1 MEPKGK
7 TVLQDLRRR
16 TREGT
21 FMAMRS
27 VLAMDGR
34 GSFCTQSNAEKGRAM
49 VPTVRTRGI
58 RKETVQCARRLFQI
72 QDAVR
77 FQDNRVGFDRRTV
90 VSSLFPRQEASK
102 MGPLPLHRM
111 WRSET
116 QEGIPECHES
126 HSDKQP
132 KTPALRRVRCQAPT
146 ERKSP
151 GKTENDGDDHTETND
166 SP

>member
-1 MEPKGK
+1 MESQGQAL
-7 TVLQDLRRR
+7 LQDLRRR

-34 GSFCTQSNAEKGRAM
+34 GPFCTQSNAEKGRAM
-49 VPTVRTRGI
+49 VPTVRTGGI
-58 RKETVQCARRLFQI
+58 AKETVQCARRLLQI

-77 FQDNRVGFDRRTV
+77 FQVHRVGFDRRAT
-90 VSSLFPRQEASK
+90 VSSLFLRQEASK

-116 QEGIPECHES
+116 QERIPKCLTS
-126 HSDKQP
+126 HSDNRP
-132 KTPALRRVRCQAPT
+132 KTPALRRVRCQAPR
-146 ERKSP
+146 ERKSL